1 MNPQEA
7 LDLLP
12 IEREALEM
20 MEALLDSLLEIFG
33 Y

>member
-12 IEREALEM
+12 IEREVLEM
-20 MEALLDSLLEIFG
+20 MEALLDSLPEIFG
-33 Y
+33 